1 MANLNRTLGSTLAAV
16 ISLAA
21 APLAATATDLPT
33 DGAVV
38 VQGHIPGFIALGA
51 GTIIS
56 ETSTTIRVITA
67 NHVATK
73 GTLTIRLPDGS
84 NAQARIVVQ
93 FPASDLAI
101 IEAPISAA
109 QAAIARPAQVA
120 APRSNEPVRILGGSN
135 AGPALEVASIAH
147 VGQDLPDGPA
157 NGRYAV
163 DCNTCHRGDSG
174 GGVFDA
180 NGDLVG
186 VYVGYFEMDD
196 KTRVSVAE
204 TLPAAALKI
213 ALSNTSATPAMV
225 ALSGT
230 AP

>member
-1 MANLNRTLGSTLAAV
+1 M
-16 ISLAA
+16 
-21 APLAATATDLPT
+21 
-33 DGAVV
+33 
-38 VQGHIPGFIALGA
+38 
-51 GTIIS
+51 
-56 ETSTTIRVITA
+56 
-67 NHVATK
+67 
-73 GTLTIRLPDGS
+73 
-84 NAQARIVVQ
+84 
-93 FPASDLAI
+93 
-101 IEAPISAA
+101 
-109 QAAIARPAQVA
+109 
-120 APRSNEPVRILGGSN
+120 RILGGSN